1 MKQIHTTIQR
11 FGWGKDVHGS
21 KLGMILG
28 AAVALSMPQAGL
40 QAQGAILMGAQ
51 SSGNAAAE
59 VSSFYLRYPAT
70 RIWFKSGAEDPAV
83 NRLIAIL
90 ERSPF
95 DGLDNGLALANAVQV
110 ARTQARTGDPTAIA
124 AADQAL
130 SLAWVQYVQLLK
142 KPTPG
147 MLYEVPYLAPKN
159 TRGDQILLTATAAP
173 SLAAHLD
180 EAANPNVIYTELRDT
195 AYAAAKTSGV
205 TTPDPRLLANLQRLR
220 SIPNKGKFM
229 VVDSGNQML
238 TLFENGRPFD
248 RMKVVAGKAEYP
260 TPLIASIMYYIVYN
274 PYWNA
279 PDHLVQKIAQNY
291 LSQGSKYL
299 NGKGYQVMSDWTTNA
314 SVVPNDQVDWK
325 GVAKGTVKVRV
336 RQKPSGD
343 NSMGDLK
350 FPFPN
355 GQDIFLHDTPTRE
368 YFARSTRTL
377 SNGCVRLEDA
387 KRLGRWLL
395 GTEPVAPNG
404 DAEIQVQLPRGV
416 PIYLTYVTAQVHNGQ
431 IAYLAD
437 PYGWDPKGSTGKA
450 AGR

>member
-1 MKQIHTTIQR
+1 MGEEVTISR
-11 FGWGKDVHGS
+11 
-21 KLGMILG
+21 LRMILG
-28 AAVALSMPQAGL
+28 GAAAAIALAVPMTTA
-40 QAQGAILMGAQ
+40 GAQ
-51 SSGNAAAE
+51 VPISVAQPGSNAAAE
-59 VSSFYLRYPAT
+59 VSSFYLRYPTT
-70 RIWFKSGAEDPAV
+70 RIWFKNGAEDPAID
-83 NRLIAIL
+83 RLVAIL

-95 DGLDNGLALANAVQV
+95 DGLDNGLALASAVQV
-110 ARTQARTGDPTAIA
+110 ARTQARTGDPAAIDA
-124 AADQAL
+124 AEKAL

-159 TRGDQILLTATAAP
+159 SRGDQILLTATAAP
-173 SLAAHLD
+173 SLAAHLN
-180 EAANPNVIYTELRDT
+180 EASNPNVIYTELRDT
-195 AYAAAKTSGV
+195 AYAAAKASGI

-220 SIPNKGKFM
+220 SIPNKGRFM
-229 VVDSGNQML
+229 VVDSGNQTL
-238 TLFENGRPFD
+238 TLFENGKPFD
-248 RMKVVAGKAEYP
+248 RMKVVSGKAEYP

-279 PDHLVQKIAQNY
+279 PEHLVQKIAQNY
-291 LSQGSKYL
+291 LTMGSKYL
-299 NGKGYQVMSDWTTNA
+299 DSRGYQVMSDWTTTA
-314 SVVPNDQVDWK
+314 SVVPNSEVDWK
-325 GVAKGTVKVRV
+325 GVAKGTAKIRI

-355 GQDIFLHDTPTRE
+355 GQDIFLHDTPMRE
-368 YFARSTRTL
+368 YFARSSRTL

-437 PYGWDPKGSTGKA
+437 PYGWDPKSASGKA